1 MVLIFR
7 PSWAKEEVDTFE
19 EQREFLY
26 NVKILKEG
34 GNLLVCG
41 FPSSFSLDNI
51 YPSKFCLGFFVKSD
65 MRRHAKCC
73 LFWSSALDSYENLTD
88 HCKMILFL
96 NTEEN
101 RLMQREFDRIIVPD
115 MHQDDITRI
124 NQNDELI
131 MTVGRLLLSGLGPR
145 RSNYISQKVR
155 LLARLVL
162 ALREEVSD
170 KTRDF

>member
-1 MVLIFR
+1 
-7 PSWAKEEVDTFE
+7 
-19 EQREFLY
+19 
-26 NVKILKEG
+26 
-34 GNLLVCG
+34 
-41 FPSSFSLDNI
+41 
-51 YPSKFCLGFFVKSD
+51 
-65 MRRHAKCC
+65 
-73 LFWSSALDSYENLTD
+73 
-88 HCKMILFL
+88 MILFL

-131 MTVGRLLLSGLGPR
+131 MTVCRLLLSGLGPR

>member
-1 MVLIFR
+1 M
-7 PSWAKEEVDTFE
+7 
-19 EQREFLY
+19 
-26 NVKILKEG
+26 
-34 GNLLVCG
+34 
-41 FPSSFSLDNI
+41 
-51 YPSKFCLGFFVKSD
+51 
-65 MRRHAKCC
+65 
-73 LFWSSALDSYENLTD
+73 D

-131 MTVGRLLLSGLGPR
+131 MTVGRLLRSRLGPR

>member
-1 MVLIFR
+1 
-7 PSWAKEEVDTFE
+7 
-19 EQREFLY
+19 
-26 NVKILKEG
+26 
-34 GNLLVCG
+34 
-41 FPSSFSLDNI
+41 
-51 YPSKFCLGFFVKSD
+51 
-65 MRRHAKCC
+65 
-73 LFWSSALDSYENLTD
+73 
-88 HCKMILFL
+88 MILFR

>member
-7 PSWAKEEVDTFE
+7 PSWAKEEVGTFE

-41 FPSSFSLDNI
+41 FPSSYVSLDNV
-51 YPSKFCLGFFVKSD
+51 YPSKFCLGFLVKSD
-65 MRRHAKCC
+65 MWRHAKRC
-73 LFWSSALDSYENLTD
+73 LFWSSALDSFEYLMD
-88 HCKMILFL
+88 HWKMILFL

-131 MTVGRLLLSGLGPR
+131 TTLVGCFSRG
-145 RSNYISQKVR
+145 
-155 LLARLVL
+155 
-162 ALREEVSD
+162 
-170 KTRDF
+170 

>member
-1 MVLIFR
+1 
-7 PSWAKEEVDTFE
+7 
-19 EQREFLY
+19 
-26 NVKILKEG
+26 
-34 GNLLVCG
+34 
-41 FPSSFSLDNI
+41 
-51 YPSKFCLGFFVKSD
+51 
-65 MRRHAKCC
+65 
-73 LFWSSALDSYENLTD
+73 
-88 HCKMILFL
+88 
-96 NTEEN
+96 
-101 RLMQREFDRIIVPD
+101 MQREFDRIIVPD

-131 MTVGRLLLSGLGPR
+131 TTVGRLLLSGLGRR